1 MSKISWQRWPPFVL
15 YTNKRAKTQMSICKM
30 ENIFRCTLVK
40 KRKGKKSLHALMT
53 KRQRRGRRRGQ
64 PELEMNVAERGRKAI
79 NRPRLSEREGPF
91 SPHMTDCWVIS
102 LKNKKTKQKKLTENE
117 EPTIRG
123 SHTTPYVW
131 PELFFPLPLRIWRQ
145 VVSFLFK
152 FVPCF

>member
-91 SPHMTDCWVIS
+91 SPHVTDLLKIKNQQYEAATQHHMYGLNFFSPFLWRFDDRWSPFYSNFFLVFSCSAVIPS
-102 LKNKKTKQKKLTENE
+102 Q
-117 EPTIRG
+117 
-123 SHTTPYVW
+123 
-131 PELFFPLPLRIWRQ
+131 
-145 VVSFLFK
+145 FLLSN
-152 FVPCF
+152 